1 MEDNAKLVR
10 VFDRVKL
17 SQKREEAILADLL
30 RGTKEVVNMKNA
42 RKRRLPAAALAAAVL
57 IVVLAGTALAGGYFG
72 RLDVSP
78 LGENYKKGYNVQGA
92 YENIPQERLSEELL
106 EYLAQAEVRKGG
118 ELSFSSWSEAEE
130 FIGVEIANNPMLEE
144 MERSYRDSP
153 PEGDIYISP
162 ENVGRCTAH
171 VSYSRGQ
178 DGVRVENILLHSD
191 YFGDEESHFGV
202 NVLAYMRIKA
212 ENQKDQPVSWKRR
225 DVKNVSEE
233 KYVTPSGME
242 VTIIT
247 QDGTI
252 IDGVDGT
259 TFQQS
264 FYTAYFTLNNALFQ
278 LDTIFN
284 EQTADCTLSMLKQVL
299 DAYE

>member
-1 MEDNAKLVR
+1 MEDNKLNR

-17 SQKREEAILADLL
+17 SPEREEAILADLL
-30 RGTKEVVNMKNA
+30 CEKKEVANMKNA

-57 IVVLAGTALAGGYFG
+57 IVVLAGTALAGSYFG
-72 RLDVSP
+72 RLDISP
-78 LGENYKKGYNVQGA
+78 LGENYEKGYNVQGA

-106 EYLAQAEVRKGG
+106 AHLAQAEVSKGG
-118 ELSFSSWSEAEE
+118 ELSFGSWSEAEE

-162 ENVGRCTAH
+162 EDVGRCTAY

-178 DGVRVENILLHSD
+178 DGVQVENILLHSD

-202 NVLAYMRIKA
+202 NVFAYMRVKA
-212 ENQKDQPVSWKRR
+212 ENQKDQPVSFDCRNI
-225 DVKNVSEE
+225 KNAREE
-233 KYVTPSGME
+233 KYVTPSGLE
-242 VTIIT
+242 VTIFT
-247 QDGTI
+247 QDSNV
-252 IDGVDGT
+252 IDGVDGS
-259 TFQQS
+259 TFQQAN
-264 FYTAYFTLNNALFQ
+264 YTAYFSLNNALFTVHT
-278 LDTIFN
+278 LFN
-284 EQTADCTLSMLKQVL
+284 EQTADYTLSMLKQVL